1 MSSEKNFPAVPT
13 KAEPQT
19 RIFLAFVR
27 SKLIGLLGDGENRAV
42 TWKDLTDLGLV
53 DVKTAKKQMEK

>member
-1 MSSEKNFPAVPT
+1 MSNEKSFPAVPT

-19 RIFLAFVR
+19 RIFLSFVR
-27 SKLIGLLGDGENRAV
+27 SKLIGLLGNGENRAV

-53 DVKTAKKQMEK
+53 DMKTAKKQMEK